1 MVMVS
6 IIDFESGFCGLEA
19 VEAMVVYFRCG
30 SCGLVLVVVVVVDFW
45 SKFCGLEVVPWW
57 YLIWG
62 WVLWIGGCSGGGGGL
77 FSVWVLWIFGYGGG
91 GN

>member
-1 MVMVS
+1 MVMVAV
-6 IIDFESGFCGLEA
+6 IDFESGFCGLVV

-45 SKFCGLEVVPWW
+45 SEFCGLEVVPWW

-62 WVLWIGGCSGGGGGL
+62 WVLWIGGGSGGGG
-77 FSVWVLWIFGYGGG
+77 
-91 GN
+91 